1 MKERS
6 TDICCISEI
15 WEKESKKKH
24 KNKIEEIFELHG
36 IKYIST
42 PRINRTGGGAAIA
55 VNVENFNLSKLN
67 VFIPVNVTTVWGLV
81 KPKKPSRGF
90 STFIICSFYS
100 PPDLGKNTALINHLT
115 ITLQTLLNTHK
126 NAGVFLCGDRNKI
139 EDSSLLTVVP
149 SLKQLVNKPTHDKNI
164 LDVICTNIG
173 HLYQDSKILP
183 PLAPDNSSS
192 GVPSDHS
199 GVELFPDPAASRIL
213 CKKVVKMIRPL
224 PESLIHS
231 YRSKLTEIDFL
242 TLLNGLLPD
251 NQINIF
257 EEMTCKLF
265 DETFPEKKVVFM
277 ENDKPWFTEELRLL
291 KRQRMREYSSN
302 GKSKKYIELR
312 DIFKVKAEEAMK
324 KHTEKLKAQVVE
336 GRMGSIYPPL
346 KKLSARPGST
356 DNTFHLPNH
365 TLHRL
370 TPQQSSEIIAE
381 HFSKISQEFLPLDIS
396 LLPSRVRDF
405 LSAPSDQQL
414 CPQLSVAEVKSRI
427 CKARKPKGIVTS
439 DLPKK
444 IVQNCSDIIAVPAQL
459 IFNNITR
466 TSTYPSKWKIEHQV
480 AIPKTY
486 PPEDEDDLRNIAK
499 TPFLSKVYESFVA
512 NWLLKYIKPFL
523 DPNQCGLKGS
533 SISHYLIKLLHFIH
547 STLDSRKP
555 HAVLLACIDLKKAF
569 NRVDHSLVIED
580 LYDMHTPSWL
590 LKIVAS
596 YLSERSMK
604 LCYNGAVCSIK
615 DLPGGSPQGAYLGR
629 LIFIIK
635 CNGVFLRPSI
645 PRNHPLHGNKSINV
659 EYIDDGAVAAEVDLK
674 AQLVSD
680 PVARPLPLTFHER
693 TGHVLPPQN
702 NLLQV
707 YLNEIEGRTIQ
718 NKMIINM
725 KKTHTMLFT
734 RSRKFAFPPEMQF
747 LDGTMVDVVQQ
758 TTLLGVIITDDL
770 KWKENTTFICLK
782 ARRKL
787 WTLKRMKLLHLN
799 EFELFDVYK
808 KEIRSIL
815 EYAAPVWHSSITK
828 KQISEIESIQKI
840 SF

>member
-67 VFIPVNVTTVWGLV
+67 VFIPANVETVWGLV
-81 KPKKPSRGF
+81 KPKIPSRGF

-324 KHTEKLKAQVVE
+324 KHKEKHKAQVVE
-336 GRMGSIYPPL
+336 G
-346 KKLSARPGST
+346 
-356 DNTFHLPNH
+356 
-365 TLHRL
+365 
-370 TPQQSSEIIAE
+370 
-381 HFSKISQEFLPLDIS
+381 
-396 LLPSRVRDF
+396 
-405 LSAPSDQQL
+405 
-414 CPQLSVAEVKSRI
+414 
-427 CKARKPKGIVTS
+427 
-439 DLPKK
+439 
-444 IVQNCSDIIAVPAQL
+444 
-459 IFNNITR
+459 
-466 TSTYPSKWKIEHQV
+466 
-480 AIPKTY
+480 
-486 PPEDEDDLRNIAK
+486 
-499 TPFLSKVYESFVA
+499 
-512 NWLLKYIKPFL
+512 
-523 DPNQCGLKGS
+523 
-533 SISHYLIKLLHFIH
+533 
-547 STLDSRKP
+547 
-555 HAVLLACIDLKKAF
+555 
-569 NRVDHSLVIED
+569 
-580 LYDMHTPSWL
+580 
-590 LKIVAS
+590 
-596 YLSERSMK
+596 
-604 LCYNGAVCSIK
+604 
-615 DLPGGSPQGAYLGR
+615 
-629 LIFIIK
+629 
-635 CNGVFLRPSI
+635 
-645 PRNHPLHGNKSINV
+645 
-659 EYIDDGAVAAEVDLK
+659 
-674 AQLVSD
+674 
-680 PVARPLPLTFHER
+680 
-693 TGHVLPPQN
+693 
-702 NLLQV
+702 
-707 YLNEIEGRTIQ
+707 
-718 NKMIINM
+718 
-725 KKTHTMLFT
+725 
-734 RSRKFAFPPEMQF
+734 
-747 LDGTMVDVVQQ
+747 
-758 TTLLGVIITDDL
+758 
-770 KWKENTTFICLK
+770 
-782 ARRKL
+782 
-787 WTLKRMKLLHLN
+787 
-799 EFELFDVYK
+799 
-808 KEIRSIL
+808 
-815 EYAAPVWHSSITK
+815 
-828 KQISEIESIQKI
+828 
-840 SF
+840 